1 MKKNILIG
9 ASALLLLASLMILIW
24 GICNRRTLFQE
35 PYDDGVTQVD
45 LNTIYLG
52 DSGVEVNFAEVLLG
66 KQNETRKLIVSTQ
79 EASISIELT
88 DSLINKLDFDFLKKT
103 QKISYTGKGYFVVDL
118 DNLNAGSIVQDNEN
132 KIVTIRIRH
141 AYLQA
146 LEIDPNKIVVGD
158 VKETLLARGDIKLS
172 MADYK
177 EIENEIVKRMR
188 AKFDT
193 SEQGQIADA
202 TALRMVKEIYEPVIK
217 AIDDDFSVVVEFRE

>member
-1 MKKNILIG
+1 MKKKILLG
-9 ASALLLLASLMILIW
+9 ASVLLMLASLVVLIW

-35 PYDDGVTQVD
+35 PYDDGVKQVD

-52 DSGVEVNFAEVLLG
+52 NSGVEVNFAEVLLG

-79 EASISIELT
+79 EATVSMELS
-88 DSLINKLDFDFLKKT
+88 DRLINKLDFDFLKKT
-103 QKISYTGKGYFVVDL
+103 QKVSYKGKGYFVVNL
-118 DNLNAGSIVQDNEN
+118 DNLNEDSIVQDSEN
-132 KIVTIRIRH
+132 KIVTIRIDH

-158 VKETLLARGDIKLS
+158 VKETLLARGDIELS

-177 EIENEIVKRMR
+177 EIEKELVKRMK

-202 TALRMVKEIYEPVIK
+202 TALQMVKEVYEPVIK
-217 AIDDDFSVVVEFRE
+217 AIDKNYNVVVEFK

>member
-1 MKKNILIG
+1 MKKKILLG
-9 ASALLLLASLMILIW
+9 ASALLLLASLIILIW

-35 PYDDGVTQVD
+35 PYDDGVKQID

-52 DSGVEVNFAEVLLG
+52 NSGVEVNFAEVLLG

-79 EASISIELT
+79 EATVSTELS
-88 DSLINKLDFDFLKKT
+88 DRLINKLDFDFLKKT

-118 DNLNAGSIVQDNEN
+118 DNLTKDSIIEDREN
-132 KIVTIRIRH
+132 KVITIKINH

-158 VKETLLARGDIKLS
+158 VKETLLARGDIELS

-177 EIENEIVKRMR
+177 EIEKELVNRMK

-193 SEQGQIADA
+193 AEQGQIADA
-202 TALRMVKEIYEPVIK
+202 TALQMVKEVYEPVVK
-217 AIDDDFSVVVEFRE
+217 AIDKSYSVVVEFK

>member
-1 MKKNILIG
+1 MKKKILLG
-9 ASALLLLASLMILIW
+9 ASAVLLLASLVVLIW

-35 PYDDGVTQVD
+35 PYDDGVKQVD

-52 DSGVEVNFAEVLLG
+52 NSGVEVNFAEVLLG

-79 EASISIELT
+79 EATVSMELS
-88 DSLINKLDFDFLKKT
+88 DRLINKLDFEFLKKT
-103 QKISYTGKGYFVVDL
+103 QKVSYTGKGYFVVDL
-118 DNLNAGSIVQDNEN
+118 DNLNKDSILQDSEN

-146 LEIDPNKIVVGD
+146 LEIDPNRIVVGD
-158 VKETLLARGDIKLS
+158 VKETLLARGDIELS

-177 EIENEIVKRMR
+177 EIEKELVKRMR

-202 TALRMVKEIYEPVIK
+202 TALQMVKEVYEPVIK
-217 AIDDDFSVVVEFRE
+217 AIDKSYSVVVEFK

>member
-1 MKKNILIG
+1 MKKKILLG
-9 ASALLLLASLMILIW
+9 ASALLLLASLVILIW

-35 PYDDGVTQVD
+35 PYDDGVRQID

-52 DSGVEVNFAEVLLG
+52 NSGVEVHFSEVLLG

-79 EASISIELT
+79 EATVSTELS
-88 DSLINKLDFDFLKKT
+88 DRLINKLDFEFLTKT

-118 DNLNAGSIVQDNEN
+118 DNLTQDSIIEDREN
-132 KIVTIRIRH
+132 KVITIKINH
-141 AYLQA
+141 AYLQT

-158 VKETLLARGDIKLS
+158 VKETLLARGDIELS

-177 EIENEIVKRMR
+177 EIEKELVNRMK

-193 SEQGQIADA
+193 AEQGQIADA
-202 TALRMVKEIYEPVIK
+202 TALQMVKEVYEPVVK
-217 AIDDDFSVVVEFRE
+217 AIDKSYSVVVEFK

>member
-1 MKKNILIG
+1 MKKKILLG
-9 ASALLLLASLMILIW
+9 ASVLLLLASLVVLIW

-35 PYDDGVTQVD
+35 PYDDGVKQID

-52 DSGVEVNFAEVLLG
+52 NSGVEVNFAEVLLG

-79 EASISIELT
+79 EATVSMELS
-88 DSLINKLDFDFLKKT
+88 DRLINKLDFDFLKKT
-103 QKISYTGKGYFVVDL
+103 QKVSYKGKGYFVVNL
-118 DNLNAGSIVQDNEN
+118 DNLNENSIVQDSEN
-132 KIVTIRIRH
+132 KIVTIRINH

-158 VKETLLARGDIKLS
+158 VKETLLARGDIELS

-177 EIENEIVKRMR
+177 EIEKELVNRMK

-193 SEQGQIADA
+193 AEQGQIADA
-202 TALRMVKEIYEPVIK
+202 TALQMVKEVYEPVIK
-217 AIDDDFSVVVEFRE
+217 AIDKNYNVVVEFK